1 MKKNIKLTE
10 SQFNKFIVETCKK
23 VLNEDMAY
31 MSDEDIANQYS
42 DMKITYFE
50 INPLRNSEGW
60 EGTFELEFPNA
71 DDIDYDSTMVNDFF
85 VYDSEGSR
93 IAWDN
98 WMPDEQTKYLNDIIR
113 KEIAKRSVK
122 ESITKS
128 DLHNLIN
135 ESVNKVLTELDWRT
149 YASAAKKRDAQQW
162 QHPEGWRNARDKGGK
177 RLNTIVGDLSD
188 AASEALTS
196 KYKQRYNNGYP
207 TNNANV
213 WTHAGYQ
220 SFTTNNFDGKGRQSI
235 GRFNYDNKGR
245 VDKTGNIIDS
255 PMDDEVENYMN
266 GKSKYIKGQ
275 GWQ

>member
-85 VYDSEGSR
+85 VYDSEGNR

-98 WMPDEQTKYLNDIIR
+98 WMPDEQTRYLNDIIR

-128 DLHNLIN
+128 DLHDLIN
-135 ESVNKVLTELDWRT
+135 ESVDKVLTELDWRT
-149 YASAAKKRDAQQW
+149 YASAAKKRDAQWNQSK
-162 QHPEGWRNARDKGGK
+162 EGLNARDKGGN
-177 RLNTIVGDLSD
+177 RLSRLAAKLDD
-188 AASEALTS
+188 AASDALTA
-196 KYKQRYNNGYP
+196 KYKKRKNNWRPDNKAEVYTNGYQRYTTY
-207 TNNANV
+207 NADDKD
-213 WTHAGYQ
+213 WHSRG
-220 SFTTNNFDGKGRQSI
+220 D
-235 GRFNYDNKGR
+235 FNYGNKGY
-245 VDKTGNIIDS
+245 VDKYGNQEYT
-255 PMDDEVENYMN
+255 PMDNEVLNFMN
-266 GKSKYIKGQ
+266 GKSKYVKGQ

>member
-31 MSDEDIANQYS
+31 MSDEDIANQYR

-85 VYDSEGSR
+85 VYDSEGNR

-98 WMPDEQTKYLNDIIR
+98 WMPDEQTNYLNDIIR

-122 ESITKS
+122 ESINRR
-128 DLHNLIN
+128 LN
-135 ESVNKVLTELDWRT
+135 EIGDTPRGNFALNAVRGRRAAKRWRT
-149 YASAAKKRDAQQW
+149 NMGVKDRAENDRV
-162 QHPEGWRNARDKGGK
+162 KGMADDIAWKNYCNNRSLG
-177 RLNTIVGDLSD
+177 
-188 AASEALTS
+188 
-196 KYKQRYNNGYP
+196 YNNE
-207 TNNANV
+207 
-213 WTHAGYQ
+213 AGYRYG
-220 SFTTNNFDGKGRQSI
+220 F
-235 GRFNYDNKGR
+235 NKG
-245 VDKTGNIIDS
+245 
-255 PMDDEVENYMN
+255 VE
-266 GKSKYIKGQ
+266 KYTK
-275 GWQ
+275 

>member
-85 VYDSEGSR
+85 VYDSEGNR
-93 IAWDN
+93 IAWDY

-113 KEIAKRSVK
+113 KEIAKRNVR

-149 YASAAKKRDAQQW
+149 YASAAKKRDAQWNQSK
-162 QHPEGWRNARDKGGK
+162 EGLNARDKGGK
-177 RLNTIVGDLSD
+177 RLNTLVGDLSY

-207 TNNANV
+207 TNNADV
-213 WTHAGYQ
+213 WTHPGYQ
-220 SFTTNNFDGKGRQSI
+220 SITTNNFDGKGRHSI
-235 GRFNYDNKGR
+235 GRFNHDNKGW

-255 PMDDEVENYMN
+255 PMDDEVENYMK
-266 GKSKYIKGQ
+266 GKSKYVKGQ

>member
-85 VYDSEGSR
+85 VYDSEGNR
-93 IAWDN
+93 IAWDY

-113 KEIAKRSVK
+113 KEIAKRSVR
-122 ESITKS
+122 ESINRR
-128 DLHNLIN
+128 LN
-135 ESVNKVLTELDWRT
+135 EIGDTPRGNFALNAVRGRRAAKRWRT
-149 YASAAKKRDAQQW
+149 NMGVNDRAENDRVMGMADDIAWKNY
-162 QHPEGWRNARDKGGK
+162 RNNRNLGYNNEAGYRYGFDKG
-177 RLNTIVGDLSD
+177 V
-188 AASEALTS
+188 E
-196 KYKQRYNNGYP
+196 KYTK
-207 TNNANV
+207 
-213 WTHAGYQ
+213 
-220 SFTTNNFDGKGRQSI
+220 
-235 GRFNYDNKGR
+235 
-245 VDKTGNIIDS
+245 
-255 PMDDEVENYMN
+255 
-266 GKSKYIKGQ
+266 
-275 GWQ
+275 

>member
-1 MKKNIKLTE
+1 MKRNIKLTE

-85 VYDSEGSR
+85 VYDSEGNR

-98 WMPDEQTKYLNDIIR
+98 WMPDEQTNYLNDIIR

-135 ESVNKVLTELDWRT
+135 ESINKVLTELDWRT

-177 RLNTIVGDLSD
+177 RLNTLVGDLSY
-188 AASEALTS
+188 AASEALMS
-196 KYKQRYNNGYP
+196 KYKRRYDGEP
-207 TNNANV
+207 QNNAEV
-213 WTHAGYQ
+213 WTHPGYQ
-220 SFTTNNFDGKGRQSI
+220 SITTNNFDGKGGWSR
-235 GRFNYDNKGR
+235 GRFNYLKNGWNER
-245 VDKTGNIIDS
+245 YGNINS
-255 PMDDEVENYMN
+255 PMDDEVEDYIN
-266 GKSKYIKGQ
+266 GKSKYVKCQ

>member
-1 MKKNIKLTE
+1 
-10 SQFNKFIVETCKK
+10 
-23 VLNEDMAY
+23 

-85 VYDSEGSR
+85 VYDSEGNR

-98 WMPDEQTKYLNDIIR
+98 WMPDEQTNYLNDIIR

-128 DLHNLIN
+128 DLNNLIN

-149 YASAAKKRDAQQW
+149 YASAAKKRDAQMQ
-162 QHPEGWRNARDKGGK
+162 QLGGNARDKGGK
-177 RLNTIVGDLSD
+177 RLNRVKGDLDD

-196 KYKQRYNNGYP
+196 KYQRRYDGEP
-207 TNNANV
+207 KNNANI
-213 WTHAGYQ
+213 WTRNGYQ
-220 SFTTNNFDGKGRQSI
+220 VITTNNFDGKGNYSN
-235 GRFNYDNKGR
+235 GRFNYLKKGCNER
-245 VDKTGNIIDS
+245 YGNLNS
-255 PMDDEVENYMN
+255 PMDDEVEDYIN
-266 GKSKYIKGQ
+266 GKSKYVKGQ